1 MQYHSFEF
9 EAITT
14 CNKPD
19 KIQKDKKSHN
29 ERKTLVM
36 VPLNQGWE
44 KGSCGQGKTAGN
56 LEEGKHV
63 NTIDFSFHI

>member
-56 LEEGKHV
+56 
-63 NTIDFSFHI
+63 